1 MLTTSKRSRDE
12 RVVMNWKDIRF
23 ETLVKDA
30 SKSTPL
36 KTVYKTKVVLNNLT
50 GRAESG
56 QLLAILGP
64 TGCGKT
70 SLMNVLSARF
80 PGGGSSVF
88 RLSGSITVNGKTRDE
103 EKFRKISAY
112 VLQDDNMYAFLTVFE
127 TLMLSAHFFL
137 PEDLSDADKT
147 KIVDTT
153 IAELGLVKARDT
165 IIGNEKV
172 RGVSGGERKR
182 ASIGVQLLTDPAVLF
197 LDEPTSGLDAFQS
210 QAVMESLKNLA
221 DNGRLVIT
229 VIHQPRSSIYEMFDK
244 LLILSEGR
252 TMYTGGA
259 TEAVDYFGSLGY
271 TCPDAFNPA
280 DYFLDLLSPDN
291 RSKDSEEETSNRIN
305 FLGQKWL
312 EYSVSSKHSELN
324 KDVLDE
330 DFRSVQLI
338 GSANTWKKTIRNTS
352 LLFWRSF
359 VQQARDIP
367 TTMGKIIPC
376 IFFSLLIGGIY
387 SNIGNSQN
395 SIMNRKGVLYFLLI
409 NQSFISVTAV
419 IASFPLEKQIV
430 GRERSGRA
438 YSTLSY
444 CMAKVLVEL
453 PINIFPILVYCCV
466 LAPLVGLNPHTFGYF
481 ILICMLNSCVIIALG
496 MVVSALAP
504 NVDAANALSAPF
516 LIIGIL
522 FGGFYIKID
531 SLPIILNWIPY
542 ISAFRWSF
550 QALCINEFK
559 GQSFSCNL
567 TPTSQCLYTGE
578 DVLATMDFDG
588 HTTSYPVFGL
598 GMLWIAYLVWLY
610 LLLEFNRYSF
620 LPLGY
625 TGWRFKAFGDSS
637 PSAKS
642 YEAIN
647 QPSPSSKPASER
659 TYELVPTAV
668 NEENEGKNDLVM

>member
-1 MLTTSKRSRDE
+1 
-12 RVVMNWKDIRF
+12 MNWKDIRF

>member
-1 MLTTSKRSRDE
+1 
-12 RVVMNWKDIRF
+12 MNWKDIRF

-221 DNGRLVIT
+221 DT
-229 VIHQPRSSIYEMFDK
+229 CDHSDSSTSSSIYEMFDK